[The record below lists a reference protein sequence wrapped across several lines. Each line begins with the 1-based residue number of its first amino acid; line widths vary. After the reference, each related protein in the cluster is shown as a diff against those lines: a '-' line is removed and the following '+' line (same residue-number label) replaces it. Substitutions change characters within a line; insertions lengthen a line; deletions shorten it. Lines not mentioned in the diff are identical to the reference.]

1 MSPDILIP
9 ELKKKNKKKKKAVS
23 VKVDLEKNTKK
34 LRSK

>member
-9 ELKKKNKKKKKAVS
+9 ELKKKKKAVS